1 MRDVDR
7 IWTYSKGREA
17 PHPNTT
23 PPGVEVG
30 REVRQTAAE
39 DQQASPA
46 LLKPKSEPDLPGSYE
61 GMFVKI

>member
-1 MRDVDR
+1 M
-7 IWTYSKGREA
+7 
-17 PHPNTT
+17 

-61 GMFVKI
+61 GMFIKI